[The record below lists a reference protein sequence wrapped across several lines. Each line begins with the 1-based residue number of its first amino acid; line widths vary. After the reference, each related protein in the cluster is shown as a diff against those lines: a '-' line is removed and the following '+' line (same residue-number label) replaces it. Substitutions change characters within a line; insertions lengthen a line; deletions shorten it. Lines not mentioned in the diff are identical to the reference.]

1 MKLCIRAHDL
11 GVTGTENILQSIDS
25 YGIDGVQMVCY
36 KAYEDVPQLPGAI
49 TAEKAAAI
57 GKSFRDA
64 GKSIPLVGAYFNCVH
79 SNREKAA
86 MGEQLFGEY
95 LTHCR
100 AMGCK
105 YVGSETGSYSDDPW
119 VYHPRNRTEEAHQA
133 VAATFSRL
141 CDVAAAHGSMVAME
155 GAAGHVCHDVATL
168 QKVRKMMG
176 RPTKVIFDL
185 FNYLDAENQGD
196 YLKILDQ
203 GLDTFA
209 GDILL
214 FHMKD
219 CILQNGKAPLQTPF
233 GQGGLDLHAI
243 LGRIK
248 AYDKNAVLVLEETVA
263 PNIQHAVDT
272 IKNTWERV
280 SYEF

>member
-219 CILQNGKAPLQTPF
+219 CILQNGQGPKQVSF
-233 GQGGLDLHAI
+233 GTGDLDLEAV
-243 LGRIK
+243 LKKIK
-248 AYDKNAVLVLEETVA
+248 AYDQNAVLTLEGTTGDGIA
-263 PNIQHAVDT
+263 HAVHT
-272 IKNTWERV
+272 INTIWERV
-280 SYEF
+280 

>member
-1 MKLCIRAHDL
+1 MKICIRAHDL
-11 GVTGTENILQSIDS
+11 GVKGTSDILERIDS
-25 YGIDGVQMVCY
+25 LGIDGVQMVCY
-36 KAYEDVPQLPGAI
+36 KAYEDISCAPGAI

-57 GKSFRDA
+57 GKAFQDA
-64 GKSIPLVGAYFNCVH
+64 GKHISLVGAYFNGVH

-86 MGEQLFGEY
+86 RGEQIFGEY
-95 LTHCR
+95 LAHCQ

-105 YVGSETGSYSDDPW
+105 YVGSETRSYSDDPW

-141 CDVAAAHGSMVAME
+141 CDVAADHGSMVAME

-168 QKVRKMMG
+168 QKVRKMLG

>member
-1 MKLCIRAHDL
+1 MKICIRAHDL
-11 GVTGTENILQSIDS
+11 GVTGTENILKSIEA

-36 KAYEDVPQLPGAI
+36 KAYEDIPQIPGAI
-49 TAEKAAAI
+49 TPEKAAAI
-57 GKSFRDA
+57 GQAFRNA
-64 GKSIPLVGAYFNCVH
+64 RKCIPLVGAYFNCVH
-79 SNREKAA
+79 SDRAKAA
-86 MGEQLFGEY
+86 TGEQLFGEY
-95 LTHCR
+95 LAHCQ

-141 CDVAAAHGSMVAME
+141 CDVAADHGSIVAME
-155 GAAGHVCHDVATL
+155 GASGHVCHDVATL

-176 RPTKVIFDL
+176 RETKVIFDL
-185 FNYLDAENQGD
+185 FNYLDAANQGD

-203 GLDTFA
+203 GLNTFA

-219 CILQNGKAPLQTPF
+219 CILQNGQAPKQVPF
-233 GQGGLDLHAI
+233 GTGDLDLETV
-243 LGRIK
+243 LKKIK
-248 AYDKNAVLVLEETVA
+248 AYDKNAVLTLEGTTGSGIA
-263 PNIQHAVDT
+263 HAVHT
-272 IKNTWERV
+272 INTIWERV
-280 SYEF
+280 